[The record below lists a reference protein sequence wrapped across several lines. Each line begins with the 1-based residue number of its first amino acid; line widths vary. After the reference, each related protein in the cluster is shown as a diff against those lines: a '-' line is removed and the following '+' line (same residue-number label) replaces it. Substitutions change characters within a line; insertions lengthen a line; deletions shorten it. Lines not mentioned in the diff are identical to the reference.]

1 MKVDYLSIYF
11 KTSTIPSRTKHE
23 AFKSFG
29 SRAQL
34 LQLFM
39 RNSHFFLNIMN
50 LSSLLYSYFIFK
62 KKISK
67 RIINPRPE
75 YSEDSSEQ
83 TNNCQQRCFFFFSN
97 PKNSYSFIHRSS
109 ITHCTKGRVKLTR
122 FSISCRK

>member
-1 MKVDYLSIYF
+1 MKVDYLSIHF

-39 RNSHFFLNIMN
+39 RNSHFFFEYNEPI
-50 LSSLLYSYFIFK
+50 LSSLFIFHIQ

-83 TNNCQQRCFFFFSN
+83 TNNCQQRCFFFFFKS
-97 PKNSYSFIHRSS
+97 KEFFLIY
-109 ITHCTKGRVKLTR
+109 T
-122 FSISCRK
+122 

>member
-39 RNSHFFLNIMN
+39 RNSHFFFEYNEPI
-50 LSSLLYSYFIFK
+50 LSSLFIFHIQ

-83 TNNCQQRCFFFFSN
+83 TNNCQQRCFFFFFKS
-97 PKNSYSFIHRSS
+97 KEFFLIY
-109 ITHCTKGRVKLTR
+109 T
-122 FSISCRK
+122 

>member
-39 RNSHFFLNIMN
+39 RNSHFFFEYNEPI
-50 LSSLLYSYFIFK
+50 LSSLFIFHIQK

-83 TNNCQQRCFFFFSN
+83 TNNCQQRCFFFFFKS
-97 PKNSYSFIHRSS
+97 KEFFLIY
-109 ITHCTKGRVKLTR
+109 T
-122 FSISCRK
+122 

>member
-39 RNSHFFLNIMN
+39 ANFHIFFECNEPILYFFVHIRTKWEMN
-50 LSSLLYSYFIFK
+50 QKSNAEIFGGL
-62 KKISK
+62 
-67 RIINPRPE
+67 
-75 YSEDSSEQ
+75 
-83 TNNCQQRCFFFFSN
+83 F
-97 PKNSYSFIHRSS
+97 
-109 ITHCTKGRVKLTR
+109 
-122 FSISCRK
+122 

>member
-39 RNSHFFLNIMN
+39 RNSHFFFEYNEPI
-50 LSSLLYSYFIFK
+50 LSSLFIFNIQK
-62 KKISK
+62 KKYQNGSLIQDQNIRRTLLNK
-67 RIINPRPE
+67 QIIVSNVV
-75 YSEDSSEQ
+75 S
-83 TNNCQQRCFFFFSN
+83 FFFSN
-97 PKNSYSFIHRSS
+97 PKN
-109 ITHCTKGRVKLTR
+109 
-122 FSISCRK
+122 FS